1 MHTGPCTQVPVH
13 GSLYTAWMTSIPA
26 PRSLTAPLSTRIPRP
41 GVSTPS
47 GHTFRAHLQG
57 TPSGH
62 GKPSRGKSVAGSH
75 AMAIKDD
82 KVVIGP
88 QEGLLLTGSPYTLRA
103 IPSPGCMRNRGILYK
118 PDGRWWRHA
127 MYVPKIAL
135 ELHHA
140 LGLAIPAPIHTDM
153 RISSL
158 ILPTPACPRLRSCH
172 DILTNIP
179 WKKTPPPEHPNE
191 PLV

>member
-1 MHTGPCTQVPVH
+1 MHTGPCTRVPVH
-13 GSLYTAWMTSIPA
+13 RLDDIDSSASISHRATFHTNP
-26 PRSLTAPLSTRIPRP
+26 
-41 GVSTPS
+41 TPWRLN
-47 GHTFRAHLQG
+47 TFRAHLQG